1 MKKTNYLFWALVLMA
16 GACSD
21 DKDGENVSGRQE
33 IQIRYEVNQ
42 ARMEARSSVSE
53 LKADEKVHLYIAERT
68 EESKPAAPT
77 DENLYMMTCGTDGM
91 LTGLASTPRMRSSHS
106 S

>member
-1 MKKTNYLFWALVLMA
+1 MRKISCLYWALALMA

-42 ARMEARSSVSE
+42 ARMEARSSVSGLE
-53 LKADEKVHLYIAERT
+53 EKAL
-68 EESKPAAPT
+68 SKSASLPAA
-77 DENLYMMTCGTDGM
+77 
-91 LTGLASTPRMRSSHS
+91 HS
-106 S
+106 MAR

>member
-42 ARMEARSSVSE
+42 
-53 LKADEKVHLYIAERT
+53 DGG
-68 EESKPAAPT
+68 EEFGV
-77 DENLYMMTCGTDGM
+77 GTQG
-91 LTGLASTPRMRSSHS
+91 G
-106 S
+106 